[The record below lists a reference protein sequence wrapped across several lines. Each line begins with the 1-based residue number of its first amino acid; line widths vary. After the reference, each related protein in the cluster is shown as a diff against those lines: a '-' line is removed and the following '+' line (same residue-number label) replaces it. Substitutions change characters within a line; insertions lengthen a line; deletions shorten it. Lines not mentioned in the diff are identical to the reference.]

1 MHNKMSNKRI
11 YILNQ
16 PVDNVSLVEALSEI
30 VTLLNEGKQQF
41 IIAQN
46 PEKVLRETQDSQL
59 ATIIN
64 DQATLLPADGVGL
77 VYAAKIL
84 GQPDLRRLT
93 GIDLFSGLLDLA
105 HQEGYSIFLYGAT
118 KETQITLS
126 KHLAKAYPR
135 LKIRGAI
142 DGYSYDHK
150 DKEQQK
156 KLIGEIKAANPDF
169 LFVALGS
176 PKQEKWIAGALPL
189 LDVKLAMGV
198 GGSFDVLA
206 GNVKRAP
213 SWMQEAGLEWL
224 YRLIKQPSRILRVK
238 NLPIFLIQV
247 IGERL
252 RTGKL

>member
-46 PEKVLRETQDSQL
+46 PEKVLAENQDSRL

-84 GQPDLRRLT
+84 GLPDLKRLT

-126 KHLAKAYPR
+126 KYLAKAYPR

-142 DGYSYDHK
+142 DGYSYATNDS
-150 DKEQQK
+150 DQEQ
-156 KLIGEIKAANPDF
+156 LIAEINAAKPDF

-176 PKQEKWIAGALPL
+176 PKQERWLAGALPKL
-189 LDVKLAMGV
+189 KVKLAMGV

-224 YRLIKQPSRILRVK
+224 YRLIKQPSRILRAK
-238 NLPIFLIQV
+238 NLPIFLIKV

-252 RTGKL
+252 RIGKR

>member
-1 MHNKMSNKRI
+1 MINKRL

-16 PVDNVSLVEALSEI
+16 PVDNANLVEALSEI
-30 VTLLNEGKQQF
+30 VLRLNAGEQQF
-41 IIAQN
+41 IVAQN
-46 PEKVLRETQDSQL
+46 PEKVMAEIRDLEL
-59 ATIIN
+59 ADIVN

-77 VYAAKIL
+77 VHAAKIL
-84 GQPDLRRLT
+84 GYPALKRLT
-93 GIDLFSGLLDLA
+93 GIELFGGLLDLA
-105 HQEGYSIFLYGAT
+105 QQEDYSVFLYGAT
-118 KETQITLS
+118 KETLIAISQ
-126 KHLAKAYPR
+126 HLPKTHPR
-135 LKIRGAI
+135 LKIKGAI